1 MPRRDGPNFGAEER
15 LFAAAPYP
23 WYRYE
28 SMSDAPGDSDG
39 DAAKSERDRVESALA
54 QSEERFLSVVQ
65 GAPDGV
71 AILRGASILYL
82 NPRAARM
89 LGLASPEAGVG
100 RHITEFIHPEESQIA
115 AQRIRE
121 LLRTGQA
128 PDTPFEYRS
137 RSLDGRDLTV
147 EIKSI
152 RIDFDGGPAVLAFA
166 RDVTYRKALEGRVA
180 QAERLSALGVLSA
193 GVAHEINNPLAYVL
207 LNLEFIG
214 QAMLGLPESAER
226 ATLLRRVQDAQHG
239 AERVATIV
247 RDLRTF
253 ARDDASSRGPVSLEK
268 TLEAAVSMASAEI
281 EKRARVVRRYDVVA
295 SVLGN
300 PARLEQVFVNL
311 LTNAVQSLPEGGPEK
326 NVVTLTIFEDEHTVY
341 VGVSDTGSG
350 MSEDVKR
357 QIFDPFFTTKPPGVG
372 TGLGLPICQGIVRA
386 HGGSIDVASTPGQ
399 GSTFTVTMPRFE
411 GRVAPGYELST
422 GSRQRTQRGRV
433 LIVDDDVNVGRTLSL
448 ALQPVHDVTVV
459 TSGQEALAELHAARF
474 SGGYDAI
481 LCDVLMPG
489 MTGSELFDRARGE
502 LPGLEA
508 RFIFMSGG
516 LFLGGAAELAK
527 KSQNRVL
534 EKPFDLD
541 DVQEALRGVVM
552 RTREATASP
561 G

>member
-1 MPRRDGPNFGAEER
+1 
-15 LFAAAPYP
+15 
-23 WYRYE
+23 
-28 SMSDAPGDSDG
+28 MSDAPGDPDSVRI
-39 DAAKSERDRVESALA
+39 ERDRAESALQ
-54 QSEERFLSVVQ
+54 QSEERFRSVVQ

-71 AILRGASILYL
+71 AILRGPVILYL

-89 LGLASPEAGVG
+89 LGLATPEAGIG
-100 RHITEFIHPEESQIA
+100 RQITEFIHPDESQMA

-128 PDTPFEYRS
+128 PDTPHEYRS

-152 RIDFDGGPAVLAFA
+152 RIELDGGPAVLAFA

-207 LNLEFIG
+207 LNLEFLA
-214 QAMLGLPESAER
+214 QAMGLLPETPER
-226 ATLLRRVQDAQHG
+226 AVLLRRVQDAQHG

-268 TLEAAVSMASAEI
+268 TLEAAVSMASAEL
-281 EKRARVVRRYDVVA
+281 EKRARVVRRYDPVA
-295 SVLGN
+295 HVLGN

-311 LTNAVQSLPEGGPEK
+311 LTNAAQSLPEGGPEK
-326 NVVTLTIFEDEHTVY
+326 NVITLTLFEDDHTVY

-350 MSEDVKR
+350 MPEDVKR

-386 HGGSIDVASTPGQ
+386 HGGSIDVASTPGE
-399 GSTFTVTMPRFE
+399 GSTFTVTLPRAE
-411 GRVAPGYELST
+411 AGAHAGHEHAA
-422 GSRQRTQRGRV
+422 GSRQRTLRGRI

-448 ALQPVHDVTVV
+448 ALQQIHDVTVV
-459 TSGQEALAELHAARF
+459 TSGREALAELHAARF

-502 LPGLEA
+502 LPGLDA

-516 LFLGGAAELAK
+516 LFSGGAAELAK

-534 EKPFDLD
+534 EKPFDLN
-541 DVQEALRGVVM
+541 DVQEALRNVVL
-552 RTREATASP
+552 RSRESP
-561 G
+561 TPSG

>member
-1 MPRRDGPNFGAEER
+1 
-15 LFAAAPYP
+15 
-23 WYRYE
+23 
-28 SMSDAPGDSDG
+28 MSDAPGDGVPSD
-39 DAAKSERDRVESALA
+39 RDRVESALA

-71 AILRGASILYL
+71 AILRGPVILYV

-89 LGLASPEAGVG
+89 LGLASAEAGIG
-100 RHITEFIHPEESQIA
+100 RRITEFIHPDEVQIA
-115 AQRIRE
+115 AQRLSD

-128 PDTPFEYRS
+128 PDTPHEYRS

-207 LNLEFIG
+207 LNLEFIE
-214 QAMLGLPESAER
+214 QHLQSMPEGASR
-226 ATLLRRVQDAQHG
+226 TTLLRRVQEAQHG
-239 AERVATIV
+239 AERVASIV

-253 ARDDASSRGPVSLEK
+253 ARDDASSRGRVNVEK
-268 TLEAAVSMASAEI
+268 TLEAAVSMASAAF
-281 EKRARVVRRYDVVA
+281 EKRARVERRFDEVA
-295 SVLGN
+295 PVLGN
-300 PARLEQVFVNL
+300 AARLEQVFVNL
-311 LTNAVQSLPEGGPEK
+311 LTNAAHALSEDTADR
-326 NVVTLTIFEDEHTVY
+326 NVITLSIFEDDRTVY
-341 VGVSDTGSG
+341 VGVSDNGSG
-350 MSEDVKR
+350 MPEDVMR
-357 QIFDPFFTTKPPGVG
+357 QLFDPFFTTKPPGVG

-386 HGGSIDVASTPGQ
+386 HGGAIDVSSTPGR
-399 GSTFTVTMPRFE
+399 GSTFTVTLPRFE
-411 GRVAPGYELST
+411 GAVTESDVVT
-422 GSRQRTQRGRV
+422 GSGQRSLRGRV

-448 ALQPVHDVTVV
+448 ALEQVHDVRVV
-459 TSGQEALAELHAARF
+459 TSGHDALAELHASRF
-474 SGGYDAI
+474 AGGYDAI

-489 MTGSELFDRARGE
+489 MTGNELFDRACLE
-502 LPGLEA
+502 LPGIES

-534 EKPFDLD
+534 EKPFDLN
-541 DVQEALRGVVM
+541 DVKDALGAVI
-552 RTREATASP
+552 TRARAGAAGS
-561 G
+561 

>member
-1 MPRRDGPNFGAEER
+1 MSGAHGDPDSVR
-15 LFAAAPYP
+15 L
-23 WYRYE
+23 
-28 SMSDAPGDSDG
+28 
-39 DAAKSERDRVESALA
+39 ERDRAEHALEESE
-54 QSEERFLSVVQ
+54 QRFRHVVQ

-71 AILRGASILYL
+71 AILRGATILYL

-89 LGLASPEAGVG
+89 LGLETPEAGIG
-100 RHITEFIHPEESQIA
+100 RSITEFIHPDETQIA

-121 LLRTGQA
+121 LLRTGLA
-128 PDTPFEYRS
+128 PDTPHEYRS

-166 RDVTYRKALEGRVA
+166 RDVTYRKALEGRVQ

-214 QAMLGLPESAER
+214 QAMGALPESPTR
-226 ATLLRRVQDAQHG
+226 ATLLRRVQEAQHG

-253 ARDDASSRGPVSLEK
+253 ARDDASSRAAVSLEK
-268 TLEAAVSMASAEI
+268 TLEAAVSMASAEL
-281 EKRARVVRRYDVVA
+281 EKRARLVRKYEQVSR
-295 SVLGN
+295 VLGN

-311 LTNAVQSLPEGGPEK
+311 LTNAAQSLPDGGPEK
-326 NVVTLTIFEDEHTVY
+326 NAITLTIFEDAHTVY

-350 MSEDVKR
+350 MSEDVQR

-386 HGGSIDVASTPGQ
+386 HGGAIDVASVPGQ
-399 GSTFTVTMPRFE
+399 GSTFTVTLPRFE
-411 GRVAPGYELST
+411 GGTAAGSEHPT
-422 GSRQRTQRGRV
+422 GSRQRTLRGRV

-448 ALQPVHDVTVV
+448 ALQQVHDVTVV

-502 LPGLEA
+502 LPGLDV

-534 EKPFDLD
+534 EKPFDLN
-541 DVQEALRGVVM
+541 DVQEALRGVVA
-552 RTREATASP
+552 RARDTATGS
-561 G
+561 

>member
-1 MPRRDGPNFGAEER
+1 
-15 LFAAAPYP
+15 
-23 WYRYE
+23 
-28 SMSDAPGDSDG
+28 MSDAHGDSDG
-39 DAAKSERDRVESALA
+39 DSVQSERDRVESALA
-54 QSEERFLSVVQ
+54 QSEERFHSVVQ

-71 AILRGASILYL
+71 AILRGATILYL
-82 NPRAARM
+82 NPRAARL
-89 LGLASPEAGVG
+89 LGVATPEAGIG
-100 RHITEFIHPEESQIA
+100 RMITEFIHPDETQIA
-115 AQRIRE
+115 AGRIRE
-121 LLRTGQA
+121 LLRTGLA
-128 PDTPFEYRS
+128 PETPHEYRS

-147 EIKSI
+147 EISSI

-207 LNLEFIG
+207 LNLEFIE
-214 QAMLGLPESAER
+214 QAVGALPDGPVR
-226 ATLLRRVQDAQHG
+226 DTLLRRAQEAQHG
-239 AERVATIV
+239 AERVASIV

-253 ARDDASSRGPVSLEK
+253 ARDDASSRSPVNVEK
-268 TLEAAVSMASAEI
+268 TLEAAISMASAEL
-281 EKRARVVRRYDVVA
+281 EKRARLVRRFDEVA
-295 SVLGN
+295 HVLGN

-311 LTNAVQSLPEGGPEK
+311 LTNAAQALPEGGPEK
-326 NVVTLTIFEDEHTVY
+326 NVVTLTIFEDERTVY

-350 MSEDVKR
+350 MSDDVMR

-386 HGGSIDVASTPGQ
+386 HGGAIDVASTPGQ
-399 GSTFTVTMPRFE
+399 GSTFTVTLPRAEE
-411 GRVAPGYELST
+411 GATAAGQDHPT
-422 GSRQRTQRGRV
+422 GSRQRAHRGRV
-433 LIVDDDVNVGRTLSL
+433 LIVDDDVNVGRTLSI
-448 ALQPVHDVTVV
+448 ALQPVHDITVV

-489 MTGSELFDRARGE
+489 MTGSELFDRARSE

-527 KSQNRVL
+527 KSHNRVL

-552 RTREATASP
+552 RGRDAMAGS
-561 G
+561 